1 LAFTPK
7 TSKSPW
13 RDRHRHA
20 ALAGVR
26 RRPHRLLRDAGH
38 GRRRLVPEA
47 RQFCWAGRG
56 ADSDKSFATI
66 CATLATAAAELD
78 IQAIEDAGELAVLVF
93 SQIATGQARELY
105 AADTLASFSQALR
118 REVTANDMTPAIDK
132 LVAANLI
139 VRKGHGHSDIA
150 DPFVKQVWLRHMQ
163 MRQSLSGE

>member
-1 LAFTPK
+1 VTDIATRRSQAF
-7 TSKSPW
+7 
-13 RDRHRHA
+13 
-20 ALAGVR
+20 AGAHTASFE
-26 RRPHRLLRDAGH
+26 PLGADY
-38 GRRRLVPEA
+38 
-47 RQFCWAGRG
+47 GRG
-56 ADSDKSFATI
+56 ADADNAFATI
-66 CATLATAAAELD
+66 CATLATAVAELD

-93 SQIATGQARELY
+93 SRIATGQARGFY